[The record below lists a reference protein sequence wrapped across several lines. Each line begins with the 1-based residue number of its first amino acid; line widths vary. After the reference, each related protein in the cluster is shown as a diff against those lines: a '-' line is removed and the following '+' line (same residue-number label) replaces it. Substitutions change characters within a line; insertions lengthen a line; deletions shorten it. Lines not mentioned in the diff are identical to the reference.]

1 MCLISD
7 RHNSFSIENSA
18 AMKFWSIGQI
28 NQKVNQT
35 SLKALAEAYQGARA
49 IREIEEQH
57 FGGSATMIQP
67 GMGKITD
74 YFRTQ
79 LDW

>member
-1 MCLISD
+1 
-7 RHNSFSIENSA
+7 
-18 AMKFWSIGQI
+18 MKVWSVGQI

-35 SLKALAEAYQGARA
+35 SLKALDEAYQGARA
-49 IREIEEQH
+49 IKEIEEQH
-57 FGGSATMIQP
+57 FGGSAIMIQP
-67 GMGKITD
+67 SMVKTVTD